1 MTPELK
7 RAWIATAIWF
17 GLNAFGLAS
26 FIVRLPEVKQIL
38 DLSNSRLGLALF
50 LASTSVLAA
59 INLSGKVAAKY
70 GSSPVMLIGGISTA
84 FALPLVSLLT
94 NFPVF
99 VGSLFVLFVAL
110 IFMDNAMNAQ
120 AVSIEHLSK
129 KLIMGRLHGLFSV
142 GGVAGGFFGGIC
154 SSMNVS
160 LLTQGITVGLITLV
174 LILIFRSFLLP
185 PSADIHEPKEKSAKQ
200 KQPRIFYLLGFV
212 GLCAGIIEGS
222 ASDWGAVLI
231 TEEFGASGLLAS
243 LPFIVFQIA
252 MVIGRFSSDSLTTKF
267 GRAPILL
274 FCGTFVGLGLSTGLL
289 IGGQIAIVLAW
300 FAMGIGASVVIPMVF
315 SVAGS
320 LAKNEYSDVV
330 APSQAVATVSG
341 ISYAAF
347 LFGPP
352 IIGFA
357 ADIIS
362 LRWAMLIPAFL
373 ALGIVFGSRIAKQV
387 N

>member
-1 MTPELK
+1 
-7 RAWIATAIWF
+7 
-17 GLNAFGLAS
+17 
-26 FIVRLPEVKQIL
+26 
-38 DLSNSRLGLALF
+38 
-50 LASTSVLAA
+50 
-59 INLSGKVAAKY
+59 
-70 GSSPVMLIGGISTA
+70 
-84 FALPLVSLLT
+84 
-94 NFPVF
+94 
-99 VGSLFVLFVAL
+99 
-110 IFMDNAMNAQ
+110 
-120 AVSIEHLSK
+120 
-129 KLIMGRLHGLFSV
+129 
-142 GGVAGGFFGGIC
+142 
-154 SSMNVS
+154 
-160 LLTQGITVGLITLV
+160 
-174 LILIFRSFLLP
+174 
-185 PSADIHEPKEKSAKQ
+185 
-200 KQPRIFYLLGFV
+200 
-212 GLCAGIIEGS
+212 
-222 ASDWGAVLI
+222 
-231 TEEFGASGLLAS
+231 
-243 LPFIVFQIA
+243 